1 MKKVVFVLPVLVAL
15 SAAELV
21 GQSGRIQG
29 AWRPDQI
36 VYTGPNAR
44 TVSSP
49 QPGMY
54 IFGATH
60 YARVEVTSDGP
71 RPTPSNYATAT
82 ADELRAVWN
91 PFGSNAGTY
100 EASGS
105 ELTVRPFVAK
115 NPEVMAPSN
124 FVVFAFRIQ
133 GDTLWLTGQ
142 RNSAGPI
149 QNPSTVR
156 YRRLE

>member
-49 QPGMY
+49 QPGML

-60 YARVEVTSDGP
+60 YARVEVTSDDP
-71 RPTPSNYATAT
+71 RPALPNTPTAT
-82 ADELRAVWN
+82 ADELREVWG

-100 EASGS
+100 EISGN
-105 ELTVRPFVAK
+105 ELRIRPFVAK
-115 NPEVMAPSN
+115 NPVVMAPDALQVYALRMQS
-124 FVVFAFRIQ
+124 
-133 GDTLWLTGQ
+133 DTLWLTVQ
-142 RNSAGPI
+142 RNAGGPV
-149 QNPSTVR
+149 QNPTTVR